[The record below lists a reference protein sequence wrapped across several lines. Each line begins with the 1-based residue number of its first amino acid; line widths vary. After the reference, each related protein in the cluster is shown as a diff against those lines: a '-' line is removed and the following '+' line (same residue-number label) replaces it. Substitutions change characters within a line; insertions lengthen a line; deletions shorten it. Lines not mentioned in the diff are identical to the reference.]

1 MTIDHVAALAEQ
13 SALFIA
19 AARRPD
25 ALGQPVSAC
34 PGWTVAD
41 LVEHL
46 GEVQVFW
53 RHAVEAGGDPPDED
67 AMRAEKTP
75 AADLLDWGE
84 RCSAALV
91 KVLRDTPPHAASWCW
106 WNGRRRASAAEVV
119 SRQAHEALIH
129 RWDAEAA
136 TGHSTQAEP
145 TLWSDG
151 VDEFATR
158 LLNGP
163 DWSGPSGVVALRADD
178 VGQEWRFGVG
188 SASSREGGKPAW
200 LRDRRMRAPDALATG
215 TAEQLD
221 LLLWRRTEADL
232 GHVKG
237 DSELVAAFLAWAD
250 LG

>member
-13 SALFIA
+13 SALFNA
-19 AARRPD
+19 AARRPE
-25 ALGQPVSAC
+25 ALRQPVSAC
-34 PGWTVAD
+34 PAWTVAD
-41 LVEHL
+41 LVGHL

-53 RHAVEAGGDPPDED
+53 RHAVEAGGDQPDQD

-75 AADLLDWGE
+75 SAGLTSWGE
-84 RCSAALV
+84 RCSISLV
-91 KVLRDTPPHAASWCW
+91 KVLRDTPPHTVSWCW
-106 WNGRRRASAAEVV
+106 WNGQRRASVAEVA

-136 TGHSTQAEP
+136 TGNLTWAEP
-145 TLWSDG
+145 ALWADG

-178 VGQEWRFGVG
+178 VSQEWRFGVG
-188 SASSREGGKPAW
+188 SASTREGGKPAW
-200 LRDRRMRAPDALATG
+200 LRDRRMLEPDAVVTG
-215 TAEQLD
+215 PAEQLD
-221 LLLWRRTEADL
+221 LLLWRRTEVDP

-237 DSELVAAFLAWAD
+237 DPELVAAFLAWAA